1 MNCIIVMVV
10 LCILL
15 LSLFNNDIIILNI
28 LCKCYASCAYHIY
41 ILILIDEADRT
52 EVGYVCLWEG
62 TYYGSKF
69 LQLFNSW
76 YHMVGRSSEVP
87 LSGFSDIK
95 MENVKYNNRCY
106 DVSMQGIEITKTR
119 TYQEVCIYPERE
131 FFLYDWYWSMAY
143 TCIINPTNE
152 GYIFPKFSKTV
163 FKSGE
168 SIIDYRVSLLF
179 RKIYEHFYKL
189 VQHYKKG

>member
-28 LCKCYASCAYHIY
+28 LCNCYASYVYHIY
-41 ILILIDEADRT
+41 ILILKYEADRT
-52 EVGYVCLWEG
+52 AVGYVCLWEI
-62 TYYGSKF
+62 TCSGSKF
-69 LQLFNSW
+69 LHLFNSW

-87 LSGFSDIK
+87 LSRFSDIK
-95 MENVKYNNRCY
+95 MENVKYNNGCY
-106 DVSMQGIEITKTR
+106 DVAMQGIEITKTR
-119 TYQEVCIYPERE
+119 TYQEVCIFPERE

-143 TCIINPTNE
+143 TCIINPSNE
-152 GYIFPKFSKTV
+152 GYISPKFAKTV

-179 RKIYEHFYKL
+179 LKI
-189 VQHYKKG
+189 